1 MRVRVMIL
9 GGTAEARQLAEVLH
23 GRGVATL
30 TSLAGVTRQP
40 ASLPGDVRRGG
51 FGGVGGLAAALAEE
65 RITALV
71 DATHPFAQG
80 ITANAVRA
88 AKVAR
93 CPLLVLRRPAW
104 ERTDGADWSH
114 FADLSA
120 AMAALP
126 AGARALLATGSGSA
140 QALDLRPDLA
150 LFLRSIEP
158 VEALP
163 AHVTQILARPPF
175 SYEEE
180 VELLRAQRI
189 THLVTRNAGGTE
201 GGAKLDVAAALG
213 LRVMVIDRPPLP
225 EGVTR
230 VGTVGEALGWL
241 ARRGVLDTPSGPAA

>member
-1 MRVRVMIL
+1 MSVRVMIL
-9 GGTAEARQLAEVLH
+9 GGTAEARQLAEVLE

-51 FGGVGGLAAALAEE
+51 FGGVEGLAAALAEE

-88 AKVAR
+88 AELAR

-114 FADLSA
+114 FADLPA
-120 AMAALP
+120 AMAALT

-158 VEALP
+158 VGALP

-175 SYEEE
+175 SRAEEL
-180 VELLRAQRI
+180 ELMRAHRI

-201 GGAKLDVAAALG
+201 GRAKLDAAADLG
-213 LRVMVIDRPPLP
+213 LRVMMIDRPPLP
-225 EGVTR
+225 EGVAH
-230 VGTVGEALGWL
+230 VLTVGAVLGLL
-241 ARRGVLDTPSGPAA
+241 AGRGVLDTPSGTAP